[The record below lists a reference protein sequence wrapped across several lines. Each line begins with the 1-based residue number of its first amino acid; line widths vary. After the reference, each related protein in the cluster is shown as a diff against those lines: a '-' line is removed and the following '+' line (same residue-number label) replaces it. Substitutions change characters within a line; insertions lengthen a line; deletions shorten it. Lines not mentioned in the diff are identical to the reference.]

1 MQGTRRFR
9 VLGSLTAVAGLLL
22 LVTALAAPRQQQ
34 SAPASTSASTSAS
47 TAPSGL
53 PSGNDTAATAEA
65 LFKTQVNL
73 VVLHA
78 TVHDRN
84 RRLVTGLPQEA
95 FQVFQDGNEQRVTQF
110 SNRDIPVS
118 MGIVIDASASMID
131 KRASVNA
138 AALQLVRASN
148 PEDEIFILNFRDTPE
163 LAQDY
168 TSDIA
173 ALERGLSEV
182 RMWGGTALVDSLY
195 LAVEHLLQ
203 ASRDK
208 KVLLAITDGED
219 DASSFQLQDLLVR
232 LQKADVT
239 VYTIGILSQQ
249 RSRARRNAEK
259 MLKAIAK
266 VSGGEAYFPAS
277 LHQVAAVAG
286 GIARDIRNQYVLAY
300 PVPSGSKPGF
310 RSIQVKARAAKR
322 GRLTVRT
329 RPGYF
334 HEPDAAAP

>member
-1 MQGTRRFR
+1 MQENRHIRM
-9 VLGSLTAVAGLLL
+9 LGRLTAVAGLLL
-22 LVTALAAPRQQQ
+22 LVTALAAPRHQQ
-34 SAPASTSASTSAS
+34 SDPASTVPHSAPQSDKA
-47 TAPSGL
+47 A
-53 PSGNDTAATAEA
+53 AATAEA
-65 LFKTQVNL
+65 LFTTQVNL

-118 MGIVIDASASMID
+118 MGIVMDSSASMID
-131 KRASVNA
+131 KRTSVNA

-148 PEDEIFILNFRDTPE
+148 PEDEVFILNFRDTPE

-168 TSDIA
+168 TSDID
-173 ALERGLSEV
+173 ALERGLSGV

-195 LAVEHLLQ
+195 LAVEHSRQ

-208 KVLLAITDGED
+208 NVLLAITDGED
-219 DASSFQLQDLLVR
+219 DASSFELQDLLVR

-239 VYTIGILSQQ
+239 VYAIGILSQQ

-277 LHQVAAVAG
+277 LHQVAAIAG
-286 GIARDIRNQYVLAY
+286 GIAREIRNQYVLAY
-300 PVPSGSKPGF
+300 PVPAGSKPGF
-310 RSIQVKARAAKR
+310 RSIQIKARSAKR
-322 GRLTVRT
+322 GKLTVRA

-334 HEPDAAAP
+334 YEPEPTSP